1 MAEKKVA
8 LTYDA
13 VMRQLKSGIY
23 KPIYILMGDEPYFI
37 DKISDYI
44 ADNVLQPDEQFF
56 NQDVVYG
63 PDVNVARVVELAKG
77 YPIMPATRRVV
88 IVKEAQAMKQ
98 IEQLEQY
105 LTKPAETTI
114 LVLCYKNG
122 TINGRSKLVT
132 KANAL
137 GVVLECKKKRENEL
151 PAFIES
157 YLKTQHAAI
166 DPKAAAMIADHI
178 GSDLHRLVSELD
190 KVLIAQ
196 PNDNRRVTP
205 EIVERQIGVNKDFN
219 AFELKNAIV
228 QKDVYKAN
236 QIVNYFDKNPKAGS
250 IYSFL
255 PLLFSYFQ
263 NLMMAFYAPNRASE
277 QAVAAQLDLKSPWA
291 ARDYMTGMR
300 NYTAMKTLL
309 IIDKIREIDAKSKGI
324 DNVHTSPG
332 DLMRE
337 LLFFIL
343 H

>member
-63 PDVNVARVVELAKG
+63 PDVNVARVIELAKG
-77 YPIMPATRRVV
+77 YPVMPATRRVV

-137 GVVLECKKKRENEL
+137 GVVLECKKKRETEL

-157 YLKTQHAAI
+157 YLKERHVAI
-166 DPKAAAMIADHI
+166 EPKAAAMIADHI

-190 KVLIAQ
+190 KVLIAL
-196 PNDNRRVTP
+196 PDDNRRVTP
-205 EIVERQIGVNKDFN
+205 ETVERQIGVNKDFN
-219 AFELKNAIV
+219 AFELRNAIV

-263 NLMMAFYAPNRASE
+263 NLMMAFYAPNRTSE

-324 DNVHTSPG
+324 DNVHTPPG
-332 DLMRE
+332 DLMKE